1 MNMKRNAIACIA
13 LAAATF
19 TSAAQESA
27 LSDYE
32 LQKLYDECS
41 KSWDIDKTT
50 ELFNASR
57 GTAIE
62 SQVDTLFHDVYTA
75 DGTIETITDF
85 YKKYK
90 MPTVAK
96 MKAKDMKLAK
106 QWLKLKDKDFAEF
119 IKNAAPNDKAF
130 FLVQYIIGG
139 KIESRN
145 WAEAAATAK
154 RYLPYFEKHPKKM
167 NALLATL
174 EAKENTKIVPVPVSG
189 INTND
194 DEYAPVISADGNFI
208 YFCRRDKGRSRTGKP
223 AEDIFYSTKGKSMWN
238 KGIKVE
244 ELSSLSSNEAVEA
257 ISTDGTSLIF
267 FKNGKLMSAVK
278 TDKGWKTEK
287 LASAINQGV
296 WQADVSLSSD
306 GNVIMFASK
315 YKDNYHSGAV
325 YSDTDPEGRFNTD
338 IYVSIKDE
346 NGDWGKPVNLGSVIN
361 TKYCERSPFL
371 HPDMKTLYFASA
383 GHGGLGEEDIFMS
396 KRLSDSSWTQWSEPV
411 NIGKEINTPK
421 SDKDYKVST
430 DGKFAYFSKFTE
442 NNHADIYSIE
452 LPVKYRPNNVATI
465 AGKIRDKNGKPRAVT
480 IKWEDM
486 ETGKTIGTAKS
497 DPVDGSFYI
506 VLPLGK
512 RYGYYVASDDIY
524 PTANSLDLREISDA
538 KRVEENITVTSI
550 EDMLKGGKAVVLNNI
565 FFDFGKYDLLP
576 ESRPELE
583 RVAKIRM
590 SNTEKVEIS
599 GHTDSIG
606 SDKYNKNLSQKR
618 ADAVKEFLVKEGCPA
633 DRLVTHG
640 YGSERPIE
648 SNSTDEGRAKNRR
661 VEMKFL
667 KNE

>member
-1 MNMKRNAIACIA
+1 MTKKRNAIICIA
-13 LAAATF
+13 LTAATIL
-19 TSAAQESA
+19 TAAQESA

-565 FFDFGKYDLLP
+565 GVDCGKYDLLP

-583 RVAKIRM
+583 RVAKIIM